1 MPNMN
6 SIVNKSHESK
16 GSRVTRLV
24 LILVFCALVL
34 VPLIRMFFNLDA
46 GSVAK
51 VMESA
56 QFGDAAKNSV
66 TVSLVS
72 ALIAIAIA
80 YGLAWVLNRTR
91 IPFKGIIS
99 IVIVLPMLLPSLAHG
114 MGLIVLF
121 GNNGLITNL
130 LGLDFSIY
138 GMAGIVVGS
147 VMYAFPVA
155 FLMLDDVL
163 KYEDASPY
171 QAASVLG
178 IPKWR
183 QAATITWPYLRK
195 PLISVVFA
203 TFTLI
208 VTDYGVPLMV
218 GGKFY
223 TLPVLMYQE
232 VVGQLDFGRG
242 CVYGAVLLIP
252 AVIAF
257 VVDLVNKDKGNS
269 AYVTRPFDIKK
280 SPARDGAALVYC
292 ALVAVFVALPLIAFI
307 VLGFAE
313 SYPRDLSF
321 SLDNIAK
328 TLNMRGG
335 EYLANSL
342 VIATLT
348 ACFGVVI
355 AFSSAYFTA
364 RMKSKASRVLHLLA
378 ITSMAIPGL
387 VLGLAYVITFN
398 GSFVY
403 GTLIVLIMVNTTH
416 FISSPYLM
424 MYNSFGKL
432 NENLEAVGETL
443 GIGRLRMVRD
453 VFIPQSASTLC
464 EMFSYFFVNSMIT
477 ISAVSF
483 LATTANKPVALMINQ
498 FEAQA
503 QIECAAVVS
512 LSILLANLLVKGMV
526 HFFKLRV
533 ARSGAAARDSL

>member
-1 MPNMN
+1 MDTIAANR
-6 SIVNKSHESK
+6 HESK
-16 GSRVTRLV
+16 GSKLSRGA

-34 VPLIRMFFNLDA
+34 VPLVRMFFNLDA
-46 GSVAK
+46 EAFSEVFA
-51 VMESA
+51 SA
-56 QFGDAAKNSV
+56 QFGTAVKNSV
-66 TVSLVS
+66 FVSLVS
-72 ALIAIAIA
+72 TLISLVIA
-80 YGLAWVLNRTR
+80 YALAWVLNRTH

-99 IVIVLPMLLPSLAHG
+99 IIIVLPMLLPSLAHG

-138 GMAGIVVGS
+138 GMWGIVIGS
-147 VMYAFPVA
+147 VMYSFPVA

-178 IPKWR
+178 VPRWR
-183 QAATITWPYLRK
+183 QMTAITWPYLRK
-195 PLISVVFA
+195 PLISVIFA

-232 VVGQLDFGRG
+232 VVGQLDFARG
-242 CVYGAVLLIP
+242 CVYGTVLLIP
-252 AVIAF
+252 ALIAF
-257 VVDLVNKDKGNS
+257 VIDLLNKDKGNS
-269 AYVTRPFDIKK
+269 SFVTRAFDIKK
-280 SPARDGAALVYC
+280 NLRRDAFSLLFCAA
-292 ALVAVFVALPLIAFI
+292 VAVFVALPLVAFI

-313 SYPRDLSF
+313 SYPKDLSF
-321 SLDNIAK
+321 SLDNIMK
-328 TLNMRGG
+328 TLNLGG
-335 EYLANSL
+335 GKFLLNSL
-342 VIATLT
+342 IIATLT
-348 ACFGVVI
+348 ACLGVLI
-355 AFSSAYFTA
+355 AFSSAYVTA
-364 RMKSKASRVLHLLA
+364 RMKSGMSRVLHMLA
-378 ITSMAIPGL
+378 ITSMAVPGL
-387 VLGLAYVITFN
+387 VLGLAYVLTFN
-398 GSFVY
+398 GSFIY
-403 GTLIVLIMVNTTH
+403 GTLVILIMVNMTH

-443 GIGRLRMVRD
+443 GISRLRMIKD
-453 VFIPQSASTLC
+453 VFIPQSASTMC

-483 LATTANKPVALMINQ
+483 LASTSNKPVALMINQ

-512 LSILLANLLVKGMV
+512 LAILVANFAIKGVVHAVKS
-526 HFFKLRV
+526 R
-533 ARSGAAARDSL
+533 AAKKSDLSRDAA

>member
-1 MPNMN
+1 
-6 SIVNKSHESK
+6 
-16 GSRVTRLV
+16 
-24 LILVFCALVL
+24 
-34 VPLIRMFFNLDA
+34 MFFNLDA
-46 GSVAK
+46 ESISK
-51 VMESA
+51 VMASA
-56 QFGDAAKNSV
+56 QFGAAVKNSV
-66 TVSLVS
+66 TVSLIS
-72 ALIAIAIA
+72 ALISIVIA

-91 IPFKGIIS
+91 IPFKGVIS
-99 IVIVLPMLLPSLAHG
+99 IIIVLPMLLPSLAHG

-138 GMAGIVVGS
+138 GMWGIVVGS
-147 VMYAFPVA
+147 VMYSFPVA

-183 QAATITWPYLRK
+183 QAVAITWPYLRK
-195 PLISVVFA
+195 PLISVIFA
-203 TFTLI
+203 TFTLVI
-208 VTDYGVPLMV
+208 TDYGVPLMV

-257 VVDLVNKDKGNS
+257 IVDLMNKDKGNS
-269 AYVTRPFDIKK
+269 SYVTRPFEIKK
-280 SPARDGAALVYC
+280 NPARDGVSLAYC

-313 SYPRDLSF
+313 NYPKDLAF
-321 SLDNIAK
+321 SLDNIEK
-328 TLNMRGG
+328 TLNLRGG
-335 EYLANSL
+335 QYLTNSL
-342 VIATLT
+342 IIATLT
-348 ACFGVVI
+348 ACFGVVV

-364 RMKSKASRVLHLLA
+364 RMKSKASRILHLLA

-387 VLGLAYVITFN
+387 VLGLAYVIAFN

-403 GTLIVLIMVNTTH
+403 GTLIVLIMVNTAH

-443 GIGRLRMVRD
+443 GVSRLRMVKD
-453 VFIPQSASTLC
+453 VFIPQSVSTLC

-483 LATTANKPVALMINQ
+483 LASTANKPVALMINQ

-503 QIECAAVVS
+503 QIECAAIVS
-512 LSILLANLLVKGMV
+512 LAILLANLLVKGIV
-526 HFFKLRV
+526 HVVKTRL
-533 ARSGAAARDSL
+533 ARRG

>member
-1 MPNMN
+1 MDTIA
-6 SIVNKSHESK
+6 SKRHESK
-16 GSRVTRLV
+16 GSILSRVA

-34 VPLIRMFFNLDA
+34 IPLVRMFFNLDA
-46 GSVAK
+46 DSISE
-51 VMESA
+51 VMASA
-56 QFGDAAKNSV
+56 QFGEAVRNSV
-66 TVSLVS
+66 FVSLLS
-72 ALIAIAIA
+72 ALISLVIA
-80 YGLAWVLNRTR
+80 YALAWVLNRTL

-99 IVIVLPMLLPSLAHG
+99 IIIVLPMLLPSLAHG

-138 GMAGIVVGS
+138 GMWGIVMGS
-147 VMYAFPVA
+147 VMYSFPVA
-155 FLMLDDVL
+155 FLMFDDVL

-178 IPKWR
+178 IPRWR
-183 QAATITWPYLRK
+183 QMTAITWPYLRK

-242 CVYGAVLLIP
+242 CVYGAVLLVP

-257 VVDLVNKDKGNS
+257 VIDLLNKDKGNS
-269 AYVTRPFDIKK
+269 SFVTRAFDIKK
-280 SPARDGAALVYC
+280 NVVRDAASLAYC
-292 ALVAVFVALPLIAFI
+292 GLIAVFVALPLVAFI

-313 SYPRDLSF
+313 SYPKDLSF
-321 SLDNIAK
+321 SLNNIVK
-328 TLNMRGG
+328 TLDLNGG

-342 VIATLT
+342 IIATLT
-348 ACFGVVI
+348 ACFGVLI
-355 AFSSAYFTA
+355 AFSAAYATA
-364 RMKSKASRVLHLLA
+364 RMKSGLSRVLHMLA

-387 VLGLAYVITFN
+387 VLGLAYVLTFN
-398 GSFVY
+398 GSFIY

-443 GIGRLRMVRD
+443 GIGRLRMIKD
-453 VFIPQSASTLC
+453 VFIPQSASTMC

-483 LATTANKPVALMINQ
+483 LASTSNKPVALMINQ

-503 QIECAAVVS
+503 QIECAAIVS
-512 LSILLANLLVKGMV
+512 LVILLANLVVKGVV
-526 HFFKLRV
+526 HVIKT
-533 ARSGAAARDSL
+533 RSAKRTVQTSGVE